1 MDLQGIGPYRIV
13 ESLGQGAMGVVYRAR
28 HATSERAVALK
39 TVRVP
44 SPRLLDSIRREIH
57 ALTRIRHPGV
67 VRILDNGVHEG
78 RPWYAMDLLEG
89 ESLRHFG
96 QRIWSRYRQPTIPVG
111 VTEGLSETDALS
123 VGIAD
128 LQAISSRG
136 SAQPNGSLPAAGGEL
151 IAVVKI
157 VRRVC
162 AALAYLHGEG
172 LINCDLK
179 PENILLVRGEPVI
192 IDFGLTAHHPGGSS
206 REELEA
212 IPGMAGTVPYM
223 SPEQIRGEFVDARSD
238 LYSVGCLLY
247 ELVVG
252 AQPFE
257 GSPRS
262 VVAQHLSSEP
272 TPPSAAVTGVP
283 EQLEQL
289 ILRLLAK
296 DVRDRS
302 GHADEVAVELAEI
315 GADARR
321 LSDHPPARP
330 YLYRPRF
337 VGRDVIVREL
347 TQLRDRAAAGSGSL
361 VLLGG
366 ESGSGK
372 TRVAMEL
379 TRVAPAS
386 FMRVVTSESQGFSSS
401 QGAATVGSAPLHSM
415 RSLLRAVA
423 DRCQEGGPDVAER
436 FLGHRRSVLAL
447 YEPLL
452 AQIPAHQPLAPVVPL
467 GVEASR
473 HRLFT
478 YLAETLAILAEDRPL
493 LWVLDDIGWADE
505 LSLAFLASLKKEFL
519 EATPVLIFC
528 TYRSEEAPEAVTAL
542 ASQVHAVHVMLPR
555 LEQPAVQ
562 SIVADMLALRDVPN
576 RFVEFVTRQAEGNP
590 FFVAEYLRTA
600 VSERLL
606 FRDQQHSWQFSR
618 GGEEERTEYE
628 SFALPHSLRAHIEH
642 RLRQL
647 SPAARQAGLAAAVL
661 GREADI
667 RLVGGVAALSETAV
681 IEAVDE
687 LLRRQILEQR
697 NHGHL
702 RFAHDKL
709 REVAY
714 SDASSDRLAEL
725 HARAGHLLEERFR
738 DRTDEDQ
745 PWAILGH
752 HFAVAKRFE
761 PAARYL
767 KLAADHARATHANG
781 EAISLY
787 RDAIEQVNQMRLLFT
802 AESETTSATLL
813 ELHEGLADVLS
824 LRGQRDEARA
834 RYTDALSFVPQAAL
848 AASARLH
855 RKCGKTWE
863 TQHQHQQALASYEQA
878 RRCFGPDSSG
888 LSERE
893 YAEWLEVH
901 IGELWAH
908 YWLNNLEQMDALSAK
923 IAPALGEY
931 ASPLQRAGF
940 FETQTARN
948 LRRDRYVI
956 CEETLRYAQLALEAS
971 TASGD
976 EGRII
981 ATRFGLGFVQVF
993 HRQPLA
999 AVQELKTALHAAERA
1014 GDLAQQVRCLAY
1026 LAIAFRMQGLEDD
1039 CEVYT
1044 QRCAAVATS
1053 ARIREYVAVAS
1064 ANEAWLVLRKG
1075 DAATAQ
1081 TLAQE
1086 ALEVWRSSAFAF
1098 PFQWLALVPLL
1109 RMALAAGD
1117 VMLAL
1122 SHAEALLAPTQH
1134 HLPGLAAD
1142 LLARGIESA
1151 ELETGMQAAGAA
1163 FEQAVCCL
1171 DESDYH

>member
-96 QRIWSRYRQPTIPVG
+96 QRIWSRHRQPTIPVG

-123 VGIAD
+123 AGITD
-128 LQAISSRG
+128 LAPISSKEHPQLDG
-136 SAQPNGSLPAAGGEL
+136 TLPAAGGEL
-151 IAVVKI
+151 VAVVKI
-157 VRRVC
+157 IRRVC

-252 AQPFE
+252 APPFS
-257 GSPRS
+257 GSPRGI
-262 VVAQHLSSEP
+262 VTQHLSSEP
-272 TPPSAAVTGVP
+272 LPPSASVTGVP

-337 VGRDVIVREL
+337 VGRDAIVREL

-361 VLLGG
+361 ILLGG

-386 FMRVVTSESQGFSSS
+386 FMRVVTSESQAFSSS
-401 QGAATVGSAPLHSM
+401 QAATVGTAPLHSM

-423 DRCQEGGPDVAER
+423 DRCQEGGPDAAER

-452 AQIPAHQPLAPVVPL
+452 AQIPAHEPLAPVVPL

-478 YLAETLAILAEDRPL
+478 YLAETLAILAEDQPL

-505 LSLAFLASLKKEFL
+505 LSLAFLASLGKDFL

-542 ASQVHAVHVMLPR
+542 TLEEHAVHVMLPR

-606 FRDQQHSWQFSR
+606 FRDQQHSWRFFR
-618 GGEEERTEYE
+618 DGEEAQTQYE
-628 SFALPHSLRAHIEH
+628 SFALPRSLRAHIEH

-661 GREADI
+661 GREADVH
-667 RLVGGVAALSETAV
+667 LVGTVAALSESAV
-681 IEAVDE
+681 VEAVDE
-687 LLRRQILEQR
+687 LLRRQILEQKGPAR
-697 NHGHL
+697 L

-714 SDASSDRLAEL
+714 SDASPERLCEL
-725 HARAGHLLEERFR
+725 HARAGTLLEERFR
-738 DRTDEDQ
+738 DHSDAER
-745 PWAILGH
+745 PWATLGH

-787 RDAIEQVNQMRLLFT
+787 RDAIEQINQMRLLL
-802 AESETTSATLL
+802 AAGSDPSHDALVD
-813 ELHEGLADVLS
+813 LHEALGDVLNVT
-824 LRGQRDEARA
+824 GKRDEARVEFRRA
-834 RYTDALSFVPQAAL
+834 LELVRDAEKLPR
-848 AASARLH
+848 ARLH
-855 RKCGKTWE
+855 RKTGKAWE
-863 TQHQHQQALASYEQA
+863 GEFRLGEAIQCYGLALTTIGAPPCRASLE
-878 RRCFGPDSSG
+878 
-888 LSERE
+888 ER
-893 YAEWLEVH
+893 AEWIQVQIEQ
-901 IGELWAH
+901 LWAH
-908 YWLNNLEQMDALSAK
+908 YWKDSVAEMEQITRELQPVVLAYGSQ
-923 IAPALGEY
+923 
-931 ASPLQRAGF
+931 SQRARYF
-940 FETQTARN
+940 HTQALKN
-948 LRRDRYVI
+948 LRRDRYVVS
-956 CEETLRYAQLALEAS
+956 EETLALAQNAVRICKQGPALQEFPMIQFLS
-971 TASGD
+971 
-976 EGRII
+976 
-981 ATRFGLGFVQVF
+981 GFVLFF
-993 HRQPLA
+993 HGSTSAAEGELSSALA
-999 AVQELKTALHAAERA
+999 QAERA
-1014 GDLAQQVRCLAY
+1014 GEIGQQTRALTYLTLIARRRGLLEKTQTQAERCLA
-1026 LAIAFRMQGLEDD
+1026 LA
-1039 CEVYT
+1039 T
-1044 QRCAAVATS
+1044 QAGQ
-1053 ARIREYVAVAS
+1053 REYVAAAHANRAWVA
-1064 ANEAWLVLRKG
+1064 LRRG
-1075 DAATAQ
+1075 DIAGARTVAG
-1081 TLAQE
+1081 E
-1086 ALEVWRSSAFAF
+1086 ALGIWRGLTAVF
-1098 PFQWLALVPLL
+1098 PFHWLAVLPLVECE
-1109 RMALAAGD
+1109 LATGHIEEA
-1117 VMLAL
+1117 VK
-1122 SHAEALLAPTQH
+1122 HARALLAGNQH
-1134 HLPGLAAD
+1134 CLPGDGYRDVGHAVASWD
-1142 LLARGIESA
+1142 ASD
-1151 ELETGMQAAGAA
+1151 AAGAEA
-1163 FEQAVCCL
+1163 TLRAAL
-1171 DESDYH
+1171 GALGRAGYH

>member
-1 MDLQGIGPYRIV
+1 MDLHGIGPYRIV

-96 QRIWSRYRQPTIPVG
+96 QRIWSRYRQPTTPVG

-128 LQAISSRG
+128 LQAISSRAG
-136 SAQPNGSLPAAGGEL
+136 SQTDGSLPAAGGEL
-151 IAVVKI
+151 VTVVKI
-157 VRRVC
+157 VRRIC

-252 AQPFE
+252 APPFA

-262 VVAQHLSSEP
+262 IVTQHLSSEP
-272 TPPSAAVTGVP
+272 PPPSSAVTGVP

-361 VLLGG
+361 VMLGG

-401 QGAATVGSAPLHSM
+401 QGAATVGTAPLHSM

-423 DRCQEGGPDVAER
+423 DRCQEGGPDAAER

-452 AQIPAHQPLAPVVPL
+452 AQIPAREPLAPVVPL
-467 GVEASR
+467 SVEASR

-478 YLAETLAILAEDRPL
+478 YLAETLAILAEDQPL

-505 LSLAFLASLKKEFL
+505 LSLAFLASLGKDFL

-542 ASQVHAVHVMLPR
+542 ARKDHAFHVMLPR
-555 LEQPAVQ
+555 LEQQAVQ

-576 RFVEFVTRQAEGNP
+576 RFVEFVARQAEGNP

-606 FRDQQHSWQFSR
+606 FRDQQHSWQFFR
-618 GGEEERTEYE
+618 EGEEAQTEYE
-628 SFALPHSLRAHIEH
+628 SFALPRSLRAHIEH

-647 SPAARQAGLAAAVL
+647 SPAARQAALAAAVL

-667 RLVGGVAALSETAV
+667 ELVGGVAALSETAV
-681 IEAVDE
+681 VEAVDE
-687 LLRRQILEQR
+687 LLRRQILEPKGPSR
-697 NHGHL
+697 L
-702 RFAHDKL
+702 RFVHDKL

-714 SDASSDRLAEL
+714 SDASPERLCEL
-725 HARAGHLLEERFR
+725 HARAGQLLEERLR
-738 DRTDEDQ
+738 DGADVEQ
-745 PWAILGH
+745 PWATLGH

-787 RDAIEQVNQMRLLFT
+787 RDAIEQINQMRLLLT
-802 AESETTSATLL
+802 AETGKTNETLL

-824 LRGQRDEARA
+824 LMGQRDEARA
-834 RYTDALSFVPQAAL
+834 RYTDALSFAPETAPET
-848 AASARLH
+848 SARLH

-863 TQHQHQQALASYEQA
+863 TQHQHQQALASYEAA
-878 RRCFGPDSSG
+878 RRCFDRHPSE

-893 YAEWLEVH
+893 RAEWLEVH
-901 IGELWAH
+901 IGELWAN
-908 YWLNNLEQMDALSAK
+908 YWLNNLEQMDVLSAK
-923 IAPALGEY
+923 IAPTLEDRV
-931 ASPLQRAGF
+931 SSLQRAGF

-956 CEETLRYAQLALEAS
+956 REETLRYAELALEAS
-971 TASGD
+971 VGSGD

-981 ATRFGLGFVQVF
+981 ATRFGLGFVLVF

-999 AVQELKTALHAAERA
+999 AVEQLRAALRSAERA

-1026 LAIAFRMQGLEDD
+1026 LAVAFRMQGLDDD
-1039 CEVYT
+1039 CEALT
-1044 QRCAAVATS
+1044 ERCRTVATS
-1053 ARIREYVAVAS
+1053 ARIREYVAVARS
-1064 ANEAWLVLRKG
+1064 NEAWLALRKG
-1075 DAATAQ
+1075 DAITAQ
-1081 TLAQE
+1081 RLAEE
-1086 ALEVWRSSAFAF
+1086 ALDVWRSSAFAF

-1109 RMALAAGD
+1109 RVALASGD
-1117 VMLAL
+1117 VARAA
-1122 SHAEALLAPTQH
+1122 SHADALLAPTQH

-1142 LLARGIESA
+1142 LLARGAQSA
-1151 ELETGMQAAGAA
+1151 KSEIGMQAARAA
-1163 FEQAVCCL
+1163 LEQAIGCL
-1171 DESDYH
+1171 NDSDYH